1 MKLPPL
7 PSPHMVFAYT
17 DEQLLEIQEY
27 AIAAIKLNLQESQ
40 PISRPNSE
48 RMSID
53 SEKGTLVLFDALG
66 GYDYEKRYAETFLTL
81 GHMYKVDYVSIG
93 QYATEVQ
100 LQGIQGLF
108 NPSLFAKVG

>member
-7 PSPHMVFAYT
+7 PSPIAFYT
-17 DEQLLEIQEY
+17 AEQMHEY
-27 AIAAIKLNLQESQ
+27 AIAAIKLNCHSNE
-40 PISRPNSE
+40 PTPYTE

-53 SEKGTLVLFDALG
+53 SEKGTLVVFDALG